1 MMNLEKI
8 KICTPVIGL
17 FVFITVMMF
26 RIRNLDLQVH
36 TRVSPLM
43 MVNDVL
49 NREKIIN
56 GK

>member
-17 FVFITVMMF
+17 FVFIIVMMF

-49 NREKIIN
+49 NREKIVN